1 MSPFL
6 LSGTHLDLY
15 GPHAR
20 CRAGAGILEMKLQ
33 GLLQVRQ
40 RLVLGAPLARHVH
53 LQALR
58 DETVAL
64 APKACAETF
73 FYGVAPT
80 LAGGDGS
87 Q

>member
-1 MSPFL
+1 MRIEQPWSEHP
-6 LSGTHLDLY
+6 
-15 GPHAR
+15 R
-20 CRAGAGILEMKLQ
+20 CRARARVLEMKLQ

-58 DETVAL
+58 DEPVAL
-64 APKACAETF
+64 APKACAEPF
-73 FYGVAPT
+73 LHGVAPT
-80 LAGGDGS
+80 LAGCEGS